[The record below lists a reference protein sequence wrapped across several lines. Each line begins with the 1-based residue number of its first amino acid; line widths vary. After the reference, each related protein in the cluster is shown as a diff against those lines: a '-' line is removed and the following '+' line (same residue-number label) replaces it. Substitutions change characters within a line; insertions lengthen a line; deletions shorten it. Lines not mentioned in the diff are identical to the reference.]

1 MRQPLITRPPALS
14 CPSSVGWTLGEVRQR
29 RLKPSNRNSSA
40 QWGRP
45 GIMSGSEDATQALQ
59 EPRLRLILVGK
70 TGAGKSATGN
80 SILGQRRFLSRLGAT
95 SVTTTCELGSCRWD
109 PWHVEVMDT
118 PDLFSSLVPKTDPGF
133 AERSRCYV
141 LSAPGPHA
149 LLLVTPLGRFTAQDQ
164 QAVSALKGL
173 FGDGVL
179 ARTVVLF
186 TRKEDLAGAALR
198 DFVRDTDNRALRA
211 LVAECGGRVCA
222 FNNRAVGGE
231 REAQVRELRELV
243 ERLARDHAG
252 VPYSNAVY
260 RLAQDLAGASP
271 EERLRRV
278 AESLARRARAPRGRG
293 LLGRLR
299 AWVAAR
305 RLRVA
310 VLLGTVVLLCLL
322 LSRLW
327 PAAIDALGPE

>member
-1 MRQPLITRPPALS
+1 M
-14 CPSSVGWTLGEVRQR
+14 
-29 RLKPSNRNSSA
+29 
-40 QWGRP
+40 
-45 GIMSGSEDATQALQ
+45 
-59 EPRLRLILVGK
+59 GK

-80 SILGQRRFLSRLGAT
+80 SILGHRRFVSRLGAT
-95 SVTTTCELGSCRWD
+95 SVTRTCEVASCRWGR
-109 PWHVEVMDT
+109 WHVDVMDT
-118 PDLFSSLVPKTDPGF
+118 PDLFSALVPKTDPGF

-173 FGDGVL
+173 FGGGVL

-186 TRKEDLAGAALR
+186 TRKEDLAGAALQ

-222 FNNRAVGGE
+222 FNNRAEGAE
-231 REAQVRELRELV
+231 LEAQVRELRELV
-243 ERLARDHAG
+243 ERLVRAHEGA
-252 VPYSNAVY
+252 PYSNDVY
-260 RLAQDLAGASP
+260 RLAQELAGASP
-271 EERLRRV
+271 EERRRRV
-278 AESLARRARAPRGRG
+278 AESLARGVRGRG
-293 LLGRLR
+293 LLGRLLGGLR
-299 AWVAAR
+299 AWVGAG

-310 VLLGTVVLLCLL
+310 VLLGSVFLLCWL

-327 PAAIDALGPE
+327 LEDRTSSPSF